1 MREAVVPDTTI
12 YIHTVG
18 WVDILLDVIG
28 GVESALREG
37 CPRTVAGVSQ
47 CWFSG
52 TSQELEAGGSG
63 EMCLHAR
70 LILTWSAGYI
80 MTPR

>member
-37 CPRTVAGVSQ
+37 CPRTTTGVSQ
-47 CWFSG
+47 YWFSG
-52 TSQELEAGGSG
+52 
-63 EMCLHAR
+63 HFR
-70 LILTWSAGYI
+70 
-80 MTPR
+80 